1 MSKDGKLLMD
11 MVGSDRNSAVPSGSL
26 RQPSVLVTTK
36 IGTTERKIGAA
47 PNIRPFLLIT
57 SAPLTESVCASKEP
71 TPCVQNV
78 NATTPNSKKLTRNG
92 FGSVMGRAR
101 QI

>member
-1 MSKDGKLLMD
+1 MAKLLMD

-36 IGTTERKIGAA
+36 IGTTGRKTGVA

-57 SAPLTESVCASKEP
+57 GAPLTESVCASKEP

-78 NATTPNSKKLTRNG
+78 NATTPDSKKLPGTALG
-92 FGSVMGRAR
+92 P
-101 QI
+101 

>member
-1 MSKDGKLLMD
+1 MTKKEGK
-11 MVGSDRNSAVPSGSL
+11 
-26 RQPSVLVTTK
+26 
-36 IGTTERKIGAA
+36 ERKSVSNLQAKAREMKYQARLGTMERKTGAA
-47 PNIRPFLLIT
+47 PNTRPFLLIT
-57 SAPLTESVCASKEP
+57 GAPLTESACASKEP

-78 NATTPNSKKLTRNG
+78 NATIPDSKKLARNG

>member
-1 MSKDGKLLMD
+1 MEKLLMD
-11 MVGSDRNSAVPSGSL
+11 MVGSDRNFAAPSGSL

-36 IGTTERKIGAA
+36 IGTTGRKTGAA

-57 SAPLTESVCASKEP
+57 GAPLTESVCASKEP

-78 NATTPNSKKLTRNG
+78 NATIPDSKELARNG